1 LIGLLV
7 SPAFV
12 LSLWPLAFAQQ
23 SPGARSNP
31 DAPAPALPPENPAV
45 VAAMM
50 KDVPAVTAPPETFF
64 TKFRPNDQAAA
75 RAFYKKYLNLKGV
88 SVAASDV
95 VADEALQRTYYLVM
109 HLLAGRP
116 DIIQAMADHGTRL
129 IIIGKNQVYTDMPE
143 YRNNPNPAYQNERVR
158 GTGGLDVT
166 SFGEENLL
174 NLPLDRYDD
183 ESIGVHEF
191 CHTIDA
197 ALRQIDTG
205 WRTRL
210 RTTYQTSVQRKG
222 LWKGAYNAS
231 NQAEYW
237 AEICQDYFD
246 CDRAN
251 NWNHAW
257 PGRREQLK
265 EYDPDGYELV
275 RSTFHLTPETD
286 WRFVPMRTEP
296 SVIAPPEQFKI
307 DPYYTK
313 FTWARE
319 FTVVGNKASDEA
331 MLKANAIV
339 RKMFAYRHDI
349 LKALIADD
357 VKLVVLGPGEKISD
371 LPEYKKLED
380 KKDIDELARCL
391 DYSPQLKL
399 LGVGQENVLGDIQQP
414 YVGPCRVISIFAKAI
429 YAVAG
434 TRPVDAGWDSRP
446 GQVWQQ
452 YELRLKRVDVGL
464 SQKMQELFDNNV
476 TKKGM
481 WKGTPAMHSPIDYWA
496 EGVLAYFDATGQVMP
511 PDPVAGATDVQHNVP
526 HGITTREALKA
537 YDPELYDVVN
547 QTMAYDGHVDWRYGL
562 W

>member
-1 LIGLLV
+1 MKPTALL
-7 SPAFV
+7 SFLLCP
-12 LSLWPLAFAQQ
+12 LSCMFLLRSAAAQQ
-23 SPGARSNP
+23 DTPP
-31 DAPAPALPPENPAV
+31 VLPPENPAV
-45 VAAMM
+45 VAAIM
-50 KDVPAVTAPPETFF
+50 KDAPPVTAPPEAFF
-64 TKFRPNDQAAA
+64 TKFRPNDQDAA
-75 RAFYKKYLNLKGV
+75 RAFYKKYMDLRGI
-88 SVAASDV
+88 SVAAADV
-95 VADEALQRTYYLVM
+95 VSDEALQRVYYIVTHM
-109 HLLAGRP
+109 LAGRP
-116 DIIQAMADHGTRL
+116 DIIKAMADHGTRL
-129 IIIGKNQVYTDMPE
+129 IIIGKDQVYTDMPE

-166 SFGEENLL
+166 SFGEESVL

-183 ESIGVHEF
+183 ENIGVHEF

-197 ALRQIDTG
+197 ALSRIDQH
-205 WRTRL
+205 WRNNL

-275 RSTFHLTPETD
+275 RTTFNFTPEND
-286 WRFVPMRTEP
+286 WRFAPLRIEP
-296 SVIAPPEQFKI
+296 SVIAPPAKFKI

-357 VKLVVLGPGEKISD
+357 LKLIVLGPGEKISD
-371 LPEYKKLED
+371 LPEYQKLDD
-380 KKDIDELARCL
+380 KKGVDELARYLEC
-391 DYSPQLKL
+391 SPQLKL
-399 LGVGQENVLGDIQQP
+399 LAVGQENVLGDIQQP
-414 YVGPCRVISIFAKAI
+414 YVGPCRVIRVFAKAI
-429 YAVAG
+429 YSVAG
-434 TRPVDAGWDSRP
+434 TRPVDPDWDTRP
-446 GQVWQQ
+446 GQIWQQ
-452 YELRLKRVDVGL
+452 YELRLKRIDVGL
-464 SQKMQELFDNNV
+464 SQKIDALFDANV
-476 TKKGM
+476 TQKKM
-481 WKGTPAMHSPIDYWA
+481 WRGTPAMHSPIDYWA
-496 EGVLAYFDATGQVMP
+496 EGVLAYFDATGQVMA
-511 PDPVAGATDVQHNVP
+511 PDPVPDATDAQHNVP

-537 YDPELYDVVN
+537 YDPELYAIVN
-547 QTMAYDGHVDWRYGL
+547 ETMAYDGHVDWRYGL